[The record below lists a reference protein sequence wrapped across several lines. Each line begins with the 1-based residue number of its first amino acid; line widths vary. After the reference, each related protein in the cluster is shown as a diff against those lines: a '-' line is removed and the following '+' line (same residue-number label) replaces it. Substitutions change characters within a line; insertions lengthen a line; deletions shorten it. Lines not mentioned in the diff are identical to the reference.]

1 MCQSFKFICRFQL
14 KVVSEA
20 STKETINNVAFQ
32 DLTLTDFYVIIADD
46 FENVRIFH
54 LNAITYLLC
63 N

>member
-1 MCQSFKFICRFQL
+1 MPILQISFFRFQL

-20 STKETINNVAFQ
+20 STKQTINNVAFQ

-54 LNAITYLLC
+54 LNAIDLFIM
-63 N
+63 